1 MNIQDLVGK
10 DRDLVVVALQAL
22 HRERVSSFNSACTAC
37 SLAGKEWP
45 DQELFGINEVTNALR
60 MVGALPVR

>member
-10 DRDLVVVALQAL
+10 DRELVVVALQAL
-22 HRERVSSFNSACTAC
+22 HRERINSFNTACTAC

-45 DQELFGINEVTNALR
+45 EQEMFGINEVMNVLR
-60 MVGALPVR
+60 MIGAMPVR

>member
-1 MNIQDLVGK
+1 MGIQDLVGK
-10 DRDLVVVALQAL
+10 ERELIVVALLAL
-22 HRERVSSFNSACTAC
+22 HRERVNSFNSACTAY

-45 DQELFGINEVTNALR
+45 EQEMFGINEVMNALR